1 MINENTEIEKII
13 ETLRYWLEYNIKHI
27 TPVRPEILACV
38 GNLLDKV
45 EKQGKELE
53 TYKKIAEK
61 LADTIQGGI
70 FSYNDVCDKVS
81 DEECNKRRCYQCI
94 IDWARNE
101 VLKDE

>member
-61 LADTIQGGI
+61 LAEVVDLGYMP
-70 FSYNDVCDKVS
+70 F
-81 DEECNKRRCYQCI
+81 ECSPMCI
-94 IDWARNE
+94 HDNCIKECALDWARKE
-101 VLKDE
+101 VEK